1 MNLNM
6 PQMDEPELDVTSLID
21 LVFLLLVFFM
31 VTCSLVKS
39 EGDLGIQLPGMLA
52 SAESVDMPD
61 EQIVEIKENGR
72 VYLNDREFD
81 SFDSVDL
88 PMLVATLQRYK
99 AASDASK
106 NKALITINAEDN
118 SRHQRV
124 IDVMNACAAAGI
136 SDITFAGAAGS
147 GD

>member
-6 PQMDEPELDVTSLID
+6 PQMEDPKLDVTSLID

-52 SAESVDMPD
+52 QAESVDMPD
-61 EQIVEIKENGR
+61 EQIIEIKENGQ
-72 VYLNDREFD
+72 VYLNDREYD
-81 SFDSVDL
+81 SHDNQEL
-88 PMLVATLQRYK
+88 PMLLATLKRYK
-99 AASDASK
+99 YASDASK
-106 NKALITINAEDN
+106 NKALITINAHDN
-118 SRHQRV
+118 ARHQRV
-124 IDVMNACAAAGI
+124 IDVMNACATAKI
-136 SDITFAGAAGS
+136 TNITFAGVAG